1 MQQEINIKVV
11 AQDRAK
17 DNDFKQL
24 FLEMYPRLVRYA
36 VSLLGDG
43 NEARDVVGDVFEKAW
58 NQFSSLQME
67 TRRSWLY
74 ASVRNACL
82 NWLKHQQ
89 VEQTNVEALIEAT
102 RYDMSTRYE
111 EHERLLQ
118 QAERIAREL
127 KEPTCTILRLCYF
140 EHLTYQQ
147 AADSRQAGHQSQHRE
162 EAYFQGTRHFARAN
176 EAYKHRELGGKIM
189 NKNQDQELDYRMDSV
204 SENVSENASGKVS
217 ENVSDARLSQIFG
230 EALGDEPSKEETLA
244 AWEAFEQKHISSEE
258 EHLQKAEDEL
268 SEKKIDKARILTWI
282 TASVAVAASLFLFIF
297 RSSQEIS
304 QPTEFSMELFS
315 EVTSPK
321 QVEQT
326 LSNGYCVVSTPA
338 ATTTLVTLSDGTRV
352 MLNANST
359 LEYPASFDDAEV
371 REVRLKGEAHFEVT
385 KNPHRPFV
393 VKAGE
398 MQTQVLGT
406 IFDVKAYRKD
416 APKVTLMEG
425 KVKVSNADTEIEMRP
440 GQTATLQADKIV
452 VSKASSSASDWL
464 EGDFDMDQ
472 VTLAE
477 AMSDIGAWYNKT
489 VVFQSQANMDKLIHF
504 RFSRRASLQ
513 EIITALNEMGVAKVR
528 IEKGKIM
535 VL

>member
-1 MQQEINIKVV
+1 
-11 AQDRAK
+11 
-17 DNDFKQL
+17 
-24 FLEMYPRLVRYA
+24 
-36 VSLLGDG
+36 
-43 NEARDVVGDVFEKAW
+43 
-58 NQFSSLQME
+58 
-67 TRRSWLY
+67 
-74 ASVRNACL
+74 
-82 NWLKHQQ
+82 
-89 VEQTNVEALIEAT
+89 
-102 RYDMSTRYE
+102 
-111 EHERLLQ
+111 
-118 QAERIAREL
+118 
-127 KEPTCTILRLCYF
+127 
-140 EHLTYQQ
+140 
-147 AADSRQAGHQSQHRE
+147 
-162 EAYFQGTRHFARAN
+162 
-176 EAYKHRELGGKIM
+176 M

-204 SENVSENASGKVS
+204 SENVSENASEKVS

-258 EHLQKAEDEL
+258 EHLSFEKE
-268 SEKKIDKARILTWI
+268 SIVKNEKKVSKARILAWI

-326 LSNGYCVVSTPA
+326 LSDGYCVVSTPA

-416 APKVTLMEG
+416 APKVTLMQG
-425 KVKVSNADTEIEMRP
+425 KVKVSNADTEVEMRP
-440 GQTATLQADKIV
+440 GQTATLQTDKIV
-452 VSKASSSASDWL
+452 VSKASPSVSDWL

-489 VVFQSQANMDKLIHF
+489 VVFQSQVNMDKLIHF

-513 EIITALNEMGVAKVR
+513 EIITALNEMGVAR
-528 IEKGKIM
+528 IRMEKGKIM

>member
-1 MQQEINIKVV
+1 
-11 AQDRAK
+11 
-17 DNDFKQL
+17 
-24 FLEMYPRLVRYA
+24 
-36 VSLLGDG
+36 
-43 NEARDVVGDVFEKAW
+43 
-58 NQFSSLQME
+58 
-67 TRRSWLY
+67 
-74 ASVRNACL
+74 
-82 NWLKHQQ
+82 
-89 VEQTNVEALIEAT
+89 
-102 RYDMSTRYE
+102 
-111 EHERLLQ
+111 
-118 QAERIAREL
+118 
-127 KEPTCTILRLCYF
+127 
-140 EHLTYQQ
+140 
-147 AADSRQAGHQSQHRE
+147 
-162 EAYFQGTRHFARAN
+162 
-176 EAYKHRELGGKIM
+176 M

-204 SENVSENASGKVS
+204 SENVSENVFEKAS

-244 AWEAFEQKHISSEE
+244 AWEAFEKKHISSEE
-258 EHLQKAEDEL
+258 ELL
-268 SEKKIDKARILTWI
+268 SFEKESIVKNEKKVSKARILTWI

-338 ATTTLVTLSDGTRV
+338 ATTTLVTLSDGTKV

-416 APKVTLMEG
+416 APKVTLMQG
-425 KVKVSNADTEIEMRP
+425 KVKVSNADTEVEMRP

-489 VVFQSQANMDKLIHF
+489 VVFLSQANMDKLIHF

>member
-1 MQQEINIKVV
+1 
-11 AQDRAK
+11 
-17 DNDFKQL
+17 
-24 FLEMYPRLVRYA
+24 
-36 VSLLGDG
+36 
-43 NEARDVVGDVFEKAW
+43 
-58 NQFSSLQME
+58 
-67 TRRSWLY
+67 
-74 ASVRNACL
+74 
-82 NWLKHQQ
+82 
-89 VEQTNVEALIEAT
+89 
-102 RYDMSTRYE
+102 
-111 EHERLLQ
+111 
-118 QAERIAREL
+118 
-127 KEPTCTILRLCYF
+127 
-140 EHLTYQQ
+140 
-147 AADSRQAGHQSQHRE
+147 
-162 EAYFQGTRHFARAN
+162 
-176 EAYKHRELGGKIM
+176 M

-204 SENVSENASGKVS
+204 SENVSENASEKVS

-244 AWEAFEQKHISSEE
+244 AWEAFEKKHISSEE
-258 EHLQKAEDEL
+258 EHLQKTEDEL
-268 SEKKIDKARILTWI
+268 SEKKIEDEIGRESSSRKISKARILAWI

-326 LSNGYCVVSTPA
+326 LSDGYCVVSTPA
-338 ATTTLVTLSDGTRV
+338 ATTTLVTLSDGTKV

-371 REVRLKGEAHFEVT
+371 REVHLKGEAHFEVT

-416 APKVTLMEG
+416 APKVTLMQG
-425 KVKVSNADTEIEMRP
+425 KVKVSNADTEVEMRP

-452 VSKASSSASDWL
+452 VSKASPSASDWL

-489 VVFQSQANMDKLIHF
+489 VVFQSQANMGKFIHF

>member
-1 MQQEINIKVV
+1 
-11 AQDRAK
+11 
-17 DNDFKQL
+17 
-24 FLEMYPRLVRYA
+24 
-36 VSLLGDG
+36 
-43 NEARDVVGDVFEKAW
+43 
-58 NQFSSLQME
+58 
-67 TRRSWLY
+67 
-74 ASVRNACL
+74 
-82 NWLKHQQ
+82 
-89 VEQTNVEALIEAT
+89 
-102 RYDMSTRYE
+102 
-111 EHERLLQ
+111 
-118 QAERIAREL
+118 
-127 KEPTCTILRLCYF
+127 
-140 EHLTYQQ
+140 
-147 AADSRQAGHQSQHRE
+147 
-162 EAYFQGTRHFARAN
+162 
-176 EAYKHRELGGKIM
+176 M
-189 NKNQDQELDYRMDSV
+189 NKNQDQELDYRM
-204 SENVSENASGKVS
+204 EAENA
-217 ENVSDARLSQIFG
+217 SDARLTQVFG
-230 EALGDEPSKEETLA
+230 EALCDEPSKEETLA
-244 AWEAFEQKHISSEE
+244 AWDAFEKKHFSSEE
-258 EHLQKAEDEL
+258 EPLQKAEDEL
-268 SEKKIDKARILTWI
+268 SKKKTENEIEGESSAGKVSKARILTWI

-326 LSNGYCVVSTPA
+326 LKDGYCVVSTPA
-338 ATTTLVTLSDGTRV
+338 ATTTLVTLSDGTKV

-385 KNPHRPFV
+385 KNPHCPFV

-425 KVKVSNADTEIEMRP
+425 KVKVSNADTEVEMRP

>member
-1 MQQEINIKVV
+1 
-11 AQDRAK
+11 
-17 DNDFKQL
+17 
-24 FLEMYPRLVRYA
+24 
-36 VSLLGDG
+36 
-43 NEARDVVGDVFEKAW
+43 
-58 NQFSSLQME
+58 
-67 TRRSWLY
+67 
-74 ASVRNACL
+74 
-82 NWLKHQQ
+82 
-89 VEQTNVEALIEAT
+89 
-102 RYDMSTRYE
+102 
-111 EHERLLQ
+111 
-118 QAERIAREL
+118 
-127 KEPTCTILRLCYF
+127 
-140 EHLTYQQ
+140 
-147 AADSRQAGHQSQHRE
+147 
-162 EAYFQGTRHFARAN
+162 
-176 EAYKHRELGGKIM
+176 M
-189 NKNQDQELDYRMDSV
+189 NKNQDQELDYRMDPV
-204 SENVSENASGKVS
+204 SENVSENASEKVS

-258 EHLQKAEDEL
+258 EHLSFEKE
-268 SEKKIDKARILTWI
+268 SIVKNEKKVSKARILTWI

-326 LSNGYCVVSTPA
+326 LSDGYCVVSTPA

-489 VVFQSQANMDKLIHF
+489 VVFQSQANMGKLIHF

-528 IEKGKIM
+528 MEKGKIM

>member
-1 MQQEINIKVV
+1 
-11 AQDRAK
+11 
-17 DNDFKQL
+17 
-24 FLEMYPRLVRYA
+24 
-36 VSLLGDG
+36 
-43 NEARDVVGDVFEKAW
+43 
-58 NQFSSLQME
+58 
-67 TRRSWLY
+67 
-74 ASVRNACL
+74 
-82 NWLKHQQ
+82 
-89 VEQTNVEALIEAT
+89 
-102 RYDMSTRYE
+102 
-111 EHERLLQ
+111 
-118 QAERIAREL
+118 
-127 KEPTCTILRLCYF
+127 
-140 EHLTYQQ
+140 
-147 AADSRQAGHQSQHRE
+147 
-162 EAYFQGTRHFARAN
+162 
-176 EAYKHRELGGKIM
+176 M

-204 SENVSENASGKVS
+204 SENVSENASEKVS
-217 ENVSDARLSQIFG
+217 ENASDARLSQIFG
-230 EALGDEPSKEETLA
+230 EALGDEPSNEETLA
-244 AWEAFEQKHISSEE
+244 AWEAFEKKHISSEE

-268 SEKKIDKARILTWI
+268 SEKKIENEIGGESSSRKISKARILAWI

-326 LSNGYCVVSTPA
+326 LSDGYCVVSTPA
-338 ATTTLVTLSDGTRV
+338 ATTTLVTLSDGTKV

-416 APKVTLMEG
+416 APKVTLMQG
-425 KVKVSNADTEIEMRP
+425 KVKVSNADTEVEMRP
-440 GQTATLQADKIV
+440 GQTATLQSDKIV
-452 VSKASSSASDWL
+452 VSKASPSASDWL

-489 VVFQSQANMDKLIHF
+489 VVFQSQANMGKLIHF

-513 EIITALNEMGVAKVR
+513 EIITALNEMGVARIK

>member
-1 MQQEINIKVV
+1 
-11 AQDRAK
+11 
-17 DNDFKQL
+17 
-24 FLEMYPRLVRYA
+24 
-36 VSLLGDG
+36 
-43 NEARDVVGDVFEKAW
+43 
-58 NQFSSLQME
+58 
-67 TRRSWLY
+67 
-74 ASVRNACL
+74 
-82 NWLKHQQ
+82 
-89 VEQTNVEALIEAT
+89 
-102 RYDMSTRYE
+102 
-111 EHERLLQ
+111 
-118 QAERIAREL
+118 
-127 KEPTCTILRLCYF
+127 
-140 EHLTYQQ
+140 
-147 AADSRQAGHQSQHRE
+147 
-162 EAYFQGTRHFARAN
+162 
-176 EAYKHRELGGKIM
+176 M

-204 SENVSENASGKVS
+204 SENVSENASEKVS

-244 AWEAFEQKHISSEE
+244 AWEAFEKKHISSEE
-258 EHLQKAEDEL
+258 EHLQKTEDEL
-268 SEKKIDKARILTWI
+268 SEKKIEDEIGRESSSRKISKARILAWI

-326 LSNGYCVVSTPA
+326 LSDGYCVVSTPA
-338 ATTTLVTLSDGTRV
+338 ATTTLVTLSDGTKV

-393 VKAGE
+393 VKAGK

-416 APKVTLMEG
+416 APKVTLMQG
-425 KVKVSNADTEIEMRP
+425 KVKVSNADTEVEMRP
-440 GQTATLQADKIV
+440 GQTATLQSDKIV
-452 VSKASSSASDWL
+452 VSKASPSASDWL

-489 VVFQSQANMDKLIHF
+489 VVFQSQANMGKLIHF

>member
-1 MQQEINIKVV
+1 
-11 AQDRAK
+11 
-17 DNDFKQL
+17 
-24 FLEMYPRLVRYA
+24 
-36 VSLLGDG
+36 
-43 NEARDVVGDVFEKAW
+43 
-58 NQFSSLQME
+58 
-67 TRRSWLY
+67 
-74 ASVRNACL
+74 
-82 NWLKHQQ
+82 
-89 VEQTNVEALIEAT
+89 
-102 RYDMSTRYE
+102 
-111 EHERLLQ
+111 
-118 QAERIAREL
+118 
-127 KEPTCTILRLCYF
+127 
-140 EHLTYQQ
+140 
-147 AADSRQAGHQSQHRE
+147 
-162 EAYFQGTRHFARAN
+162 
-176 EAYKHRELGGKIM
+176 M
-189 NKNQDQELDYRMDSV
+189 NKNQDQELDYRM
-204 SENVSENASGKVS
+204 EAENA
-217 ENVSDARLSQIFG
+217 SDARLTRIFG
-230 EALGDEPSKEETLA
+230 EALGGEPSKEETLA
-244 AWEAFEQKHISSEE
+244 AWEAFEKKHISSEE
-258 EHLQKAEDEL
+258 EHLSFEKE
-268 SEKKIDKARILTWI
+268 SIVKNEKKVSKARILTWI

-359 LEYPASFDDAEV
+359 LEYPASFDNAEV

-425 KVKVSNADTEIEMRP
+425 KVKVSNADTEVEMRP

-513 EIITALNEMGVAKVR
+513 EIITALNEMGVAR
-528 IEKGKIM
+528 IRMEKGKIM

>member
-1 MQQEINIKVV
+1 
-11 AQDRAK
+11 
-17 DNDFKQL
+17 
-24 FLEMYPRLVRYA
+24 
-36 VSLLGDG
+36 
-43 NEARDVVGDVFEKAW
+43 
-58 NQFSSLQME
+58 
-67 TRRSWLY
+67 
-74 ASVRNACL
+74 
-82 NWLKHQQ
+82 
-89 VEQTNVEALIEAT
+89 
-102 RYDMSTRYE
+102 
-111 EHERLLQ
+111 
-118 QAERIAREL
+118 
-127 KEPTCTILRLCYF
+127 
-140 EHLTYQQ
+140 
-147 AADSRQAGHQSQHRE
+147 
-162 EAYFQGTRHFARAN
+162 
-176 EAYKHRELGGKIM
+176 M

-204 SENVSENASGKVS
+204 SENVSENVFEKTS

-244 AWEAFEQKHISSEE
+244 AWEAFEKKHISSEE

-268 SEKKIDKARILTWI
+268 SEKKIEDEIGGESSSRKISKARILAWI

-338 ATTTLVTLSDGTRV
+338 ATTTLVTLSDGTKV

-416 APKVTLMEG
+416 ASKVTLMQG
-425 KVKVSNADTEIEMRP
+425 KVKVSNADTEVEMRP

-452 VSKASSSASDWL
+452 VSKASPSASDWL

-489 VVFQSQANMDKLIHF
+489 VVFLSQANMDKLIHF

-513 EIITALNEMGVAKVR
+513 EIITALNEMGVARIK

>member
-1 MQQEINIKVV
+1 
-11 AQDRAK
+11 
-17 DNDFKQL
+17 
-24 FLEMYPRLVRYA
+24 
-36 VSLLGDG
+36 
-43 NEARDVVGDVFEKAW
+43 
-58 NQFSSLQME
+58 
-67 TRRSWLY
+67 
-74 ASVRNACL
+74 
-82 NWLKHQQ
+82 
-89 VEQTNVEALIEAT
+89 
-102 RYDMSTRYE
+102 
-111 EHERLLQ
+111 
-118 QAERIAREL
+118 
-127 KEPTCTILRLCYF
+127 
-140 EHLTYQQ
+140 
-147 AADSRQAGHQSQHRE
+147 
-162 EAYFQGTRHFARAN
+162 
-176 EAYKHRELGGKIM
+176 M

-204 SENVSENASGKVS
+204 SENVSENASEKVS
-217 ENVSDARLSQIFG
+217 EKISEKTSEKVSDARLSQIFG

-244 AWEAFEQKHISSEE
+244 AWEAFEKKHISSEE
-258 EHLQKAEDEL
+258 EHLSFEKE
-268 SEKKIDKARILTWI
+268 SIVKNEKKVSKARILTWI

-326 LSNGYCVVSTPA
+326 LSDGYCVVSTPA

-416 APKVTLMEG
+416 APKVTLMQG
-425 KVKVSNADTEIEMRP
+425 KVKVSNADTEVEMHP
-440 GQTATLQADKIV
+440 GQTATLQSDKIV
-452 VSKASSSASDWL
+452 VSRASSSVSDWL

-489 VVFQSQANMDKLIHF
+489 VVFQSQANMGKLIHF

-528 IEKGKIM
+528 MEKGKIM

>member
-1 MQQEINIKVV
+1 
-11 AQDRAK
+11 
-17 DNDFKQL
+17 
-24 FLEMYPRLVRYA
+24 
-36 VSLLGDG
+36 
-43 NEARDVVGDVFEKAW
+43 
-58 NQFSSLQME
+58 
-67 TRRSWLY
+67 
-74 ASVRNACL
+74 
-82 NWLKHQQ
+82 
-89 VEQTNVEALIEAT
+89 
-102 RYDMSTRYE
+102 
-111 EHERLLQ
+111 
-118 QAERIAREL
+118 
-127 KEPTCTILRLCYF
+127 
-140 EHLTYQQ
+140 
-147 AADSRQAGHQSQHRE
+147 
-162 EAYFQGTRHFARAN
+162 
-176 EAYKHRELGGKIM
+176 M

-204 SENVSENASGKVS
+204 SENVSENASEKVS

-244 AWEAFEQKHISSEE
+244 AWEAFEKKHISSEE
-258 EHLQKAEDEL
+258 EHLSFEKE
-268 SEKKIDKARILTWI
+268 SIVKNEKKVSKARILAWI

-338 ATTTLVTLSDGTRV
+338 ATTTLVTLSDGTKV

-416 APKVTLMEG
+416 APKVTLMQG
-425 KVKVSNADTEIEMRP
+425 KVKVSNADTEVEMRP

>member
-1 MQQEINIKVV
+1 
-11 AQDRAK
+11 
-17 DNDFKQL
+17 
-24 FLEMYPRLVRYA
+24 
-36 VSLLGDG
+36 
-43 NEARDVVGDVFEKAW
+43 
-58 NQFSSLQME
+58 
-67 TRRSWLY
+67 
-74 ASVRNACL
+74 
-82 NWLKHQQ
+82 
-89 VEQTNVEALIEAT
+89 
-102 RYDMSTRYE
+102 
-111 EHERLLQ
+111 
-118 QAERIAREL
+118 
-127 KEPTCTILRLCYF
+127 
-140 EHLTYQQ
+140 
-147 AADSRQAGHQSQHRE
+147 
-162 EAYFQGTRHFARAN
+162 
-176 EAYKHRELGGKIM
+176 M

-204 SENVSENASGKVS
+204 SENVSENASEKVS
-217 ENVSDARLSQIFG
+217 EKISEKTSEKVSDARLSQIFG

-244 AWEAFEQKHISSEE
+244 AWEAFEKKHISSEK
-258 EHLQKAEDEL
+258 EHLQKTEDEL
-268 SEKKIDKARILTWI
+268 SEKKIEDEIGRESSSRKISKARILAWI

-326 LSNGYCVVSTPA
+326 LSDGYCVVSTPA
-338 ATTTLVTLSDGTRV
+338 ATTTLVTLSDGTKV

-416 APKVTLMEG
+416 APKVTLMQG
-425 KVKVSNADTEIEMRP
+425 KVKVSNADTEVEMRP
-440 GQTATLQADKIV
+440 GQTATLQSDKIV
-452 VSKASSSASDWL
+452 VSKASPSASDWL

-489 VVFQSQANMDKLIHF
+489 VVFQSQANMGKLIHF

>member
-1 MQQEINIKVV
+1 
-11 AQDRAK
+11 
-17 DNDFKQL
+17 
-24 FLEMYPRLVRYA
+24 
-36 VSLLGDG
+36 
-43 NEARDVVGDVFEKAW
+43 
-58 NQFSSLQME
+58 
-67 TRRSWLY
+67 
-74 ASVRNACL
+74 
-82 NWLKHQQ
+82 
-89 VEQTNVEALIEAT
+89 
-102 RYDMSTRYE
+102 
-111 EHERLLQ
+111 
-118 QAERIAREL
+118 
-127 KEPTCTILRLCYF
+127 
-140 EHLTYQQ
+140 
-147 AADSRQAGHQSQHRE
+147 
-162 EAYFQGTRHFARAN
+162 
-176 EAYKHRELGGKIM
+176 M

-204 SENVSENASGKVS
+204 SEKVSENVFEKAS

-244 AWEAFEQKHISSEE
+244 AWEAFEKKHISSEE
-258 EHLQKAEDEL
+258 EHLSFEKE
-268 SEKKIDKARILTWI
+268 SIVKNEKKVSKARILAWI

-338 ATTTLVTLSDGTRV
+338 ATTTLVTLSDGTKV

-416 APKVTLMEG
+416 APKVTLMQG
-425 KVKVSNADTEIEMRP
+425 KVKVSNADTEVEMRP

-452 VSKASSSASDWL
+452 VSKASPSASDWL

-528 IEKGKIM
+528 MEKGKIM

>member
-1 MQQEINIKVV
+1 
-11 AQDRAK
+11 
-17 DNDFKQL
+17 
-24 FLEMYPRLVRYA
+24 
-36 VSLLGDG
+36 
-43 NEARDVVGDVFEKAW
+43 
-58 NQFSSLQME
+58 
-67 TRRSWLY
+67 
-74 ASVRNACL
+74 
-82 NWLKHQQ
+82 
-89 VEQTNVEALIEAT
+89 
-102 RYDMSTRYE
+102 
-111 EHERLLQ
+111 
-118 QAERIAREL
+118 
-127 KEPTCTILRLCYF
+127 
-140 EHLTYQQ
+140 
-147 AADSRQAGHQSQHRE
+147 
-162 EAYFQGTRHFARAN
+162 
-176 EAYKHRELGGKIM
+176 
-189 NKNQDQELDYRMDSV
+189 MDSV
-204 SENVSENASGKVS
+204 SENVSENVFEKAS

-244 AWEAFEQKHISSEE
+244 AWEAFEKKHISSEE
-258 EHLQKAEDEL
+258 ELL
-268 SEKKIDKARILTWI
+268 SFEKESIVKNEKKVSKARILTWI

-338 ATTTLVTLSDGTRV
+338 ATTTLVTLSDGTKV

-406 IFDVKAYRKD
+406 VFDVKAYRKD
-416 APKVTLMEG
+416 APKVTLMQG
-425 KVKVSNADTEIEMRP
+425 KVKVSNADTEVEMRP
-440 GQTATLQADKIV
+440 GQTATLQVDKIV

>member
-1 MQQEINIKVV
+1 
-11 AQDRAK
+11 
-17 DNDFKQL
+17 
-24 FLEMYPRLVRYA
+24 
-36 VSLLGDG
+36 
-43 NEARDVVGDVFEKAW
+43 
-58 NQFSSLQME
+58 
-67 TRRSWLY
+67 
-74 ASVRNACL
+74 
-82 NWLKHQQ
+82 
-89 VEQTNVEALIEAT
+89 
-102 RYDMSTRYE
+102 
-111 EHERLLQ
+111 
-118 QAERIAREL
+118 
-127 KEPTCTILRLCYF
+127 
-140 EHLTYQQ
+140 
-147 AADSRQAGHQSQHRE
+147 
-162 EAYFQGTRHFARAN
+162 
-176 EAYKHRELGGKIM
+176 M
-189 NKNQDQELDYRMDSV
+189 NKNQDQELDYRKDSV
-204 SENVSENASGKVS
+204 SENVSEKASG
-217 ENVSDARLSQIFG
+217 NVSDARLSQIFG
-230 EALGDEPSKEETLA
+230 EALGDEPLKEETLA
-244 AWEAFEQKHISSEE
+244 AWEAFEKKHISSEE
-258 EHLQKAEDEL
+258 ELL
-268 SEKKIDKARILTWI
+268 SFEKEFIVKNEKKVSKARILTWI
-282 TASVAVAASLFLFIF
+282 TTASVAVAASLFLFIF

-326 LSNGYCVVSTPA
+326 LSNGYCVVSTLA
-338 ATTTLVTLSDGTRV
+338 ATTTLVTLSDGTKV

-406 IFDVKAYRKD
+406 VFDVKAYRKD

-425 KVKVSNADTEIEMRP
+425 KVKVSNADTEVEMRP

>member
-1 MQQEINIKVV
+1 MN
-11 AQDRAK
+11 K
-17 DNDFKQL
+17 D
-24 FLEMYPRLVRYA
+24 
-36 VSLLGDG
+36 
-43 NEARDVVGDVFEKAW
+43 
-58 NQFSSLQME
+58 
-67 TRRSWLY
+67 
-74 ASVRNACL
+74 
-82 NWLKHQQ
+82 
-89 VEQTNVEALIEAT
+89 
-102 RYDMSTRYE
+102 
-111 EHERLLQ
+111 
-118 QAERIAREL
+118 
-127 KEPTCTILRLCYF
+127 
-140 EHLTYQQ
+140 
-147 AADSRQAGHQSQHRE
+147 
-162 EAYFQGTRHFARAN
+162 
-176 EAYKHRELGGKIM
+176 
-189 NKNQDQELDYRMDSV
+189 KNQDQELDYRMDSV
-204 SENVSENASGKVS
+204 SESISENASEK
-217 ENVSDARLSQIFG
+217 VSDARLSQIFG

-244 AWEAFEQKHISSEE
+244 AWEAFEKKHISSEE

-268 SEKKIDKARILTWI
+268 SEKKIEDEIGGESSSRKISKARILTWI

-326 LSNGYCVVSTPA
+326 LSDGYCVVSTPA
-338 ATTTLVTLSDGTRV
+338 ATTTLVTLSDGTKVR
-352 MLNANST
+352 LNANST
-359 LEYPASFDDAEV
+359 LEYPVSFSDTEV
-371 REVRLKGEAHFEVT
+371 REVHLKGEAHFEVT

-416 APKVTLMEG
+416 APKVTLMQG
-425 KVKVSNADTEIEMRP
+425 KVKVSNADTEVEMRP
-440 GQTATLQADKIV
+440 GQTATLQVDKIV

-489 VVFQSQANMDKLIHF
+489 VVFQSQANMGKLIHF

>member
-1 MQQEINIKVV
+1 
-11 AQDRAK
+11 
-17 DNDFKQL
+17 
-24 FLEMYPRLVRYA
+24 
-36 VSLLGDG
+36 
-43 NEARDVVGDVFEKAW
+43 
-58 NQFSSLQME
+58 
-67 TRRSWLY
+67 
-74 ASVRNACL
+74 
-82 NWLKHQQ
+82 
-89 VEQTNVEALIEAT
+89 
-102 RYDMSTRYE
+102 
-111 EHERLLQ
+111 
-118 QAERIAREL
+118 
-127 KEPTCTILRLCYF
+127 
-140 EHLTYQQ
+140 
-147 AADSRQAGHQSQHRE
+147 
-162 EAYFQGTRHFARAN
+162 
-176 EAYKHRELGGKIM
+176 M
-189 NKNQDQELDYRMDSV
+189 NKNQDQELDYRMDPV
-204 SENVSENASGKVS
+204 SENVSENASEKVS

-244 AWEAFEQKHISSEE
+244 AWEAFEKKHISSEE

-268 SEKKIDKARILTWI
+268 SEKKIEDEIGGESSSRKISKARILTWI

-338 ATTTLVTLSDGTRV
+338 ATTTLVTLSDGTKV

-393 VKAGE
+393 VKAGK

-425 KVKVSNADTEIEMRP
+425 KVKVSNADTEVEMRP

-489 VVFQSQANMDKLIHF
+489 VVFLSQANMDKLIHF

>member
-1 MQQEINIKVV
+1 
-11 AQDRAK
+11 
-17 DNDFKQL
+17 
-24 FLEMYPRLVRYA
+24 
-36 VSLLGDG
+36 
-43 NEARDVVGDVFEKAW
+43 
-58 NQFSSLQME
+58 
-67 TRRSWLY
+67 
-74 ASVRNACL
+74 
-82 NWLKHQQ
+82 
-89 VEQTNVEALIEAT
+89 
-102 RYDMSTRYE
+102 
-111 EHERLLQ
+111 
-118 QAERIAREL
+118 
-127 KEPTCTILRLCYF
+127 
-140 EHLTYQQ
+140 
-147 AADSRQAGHQSQHRE
+147 
-162 EAYFQGTRHFARAN
+162 
-176 EAYKHRELGGKIM
+176 M
-189 NKNQDQELDYRMDSV
+189 NKNQDQELDYRMDPV
-204 SENVSENASGKVS
+204 SENVSENASEKVS
-217 ENVSDARLSQIFG
+217 EKVSDARLSQIFG

-244 AWEAFEQKHISSEE
+244 AWEAFEKKHISSEK
-258 EHLQKAEDEL
+258 EHLSFEKE
-268 SEKKIDKARILTWI
+268 SIVKNEKKVSKARILTWI

-326 LSNGYCVVSTPA
+326 LSDGYCVVSTPA
-338 ATTTLVTLSDGTRV
+338 ATTTLVTLTDGTRV

-425 KVKVSNADTEIEMRP
+425 KVKVSNADTEVEMRP
-440 GQTATLQADKIV
+440 GQTATLQSDKIV
-452 VSKASSSASDWL
+452 VSRASSSVSDWL
-464 EGDFDMDQ
+464 EGDFDLDQ

-528 IEKGKIM
+528 MEKGKIM

>member
-1 MQQEINIKVV
+1 
-11 AQDRAK
+11 
-17 DNDFKQL
+17 
-24 FLEMYPRLVRYA
+24 
-36 VSLLGDG
+36 
-43 NEARDVVGDVFEKAW
+43 
-58 NQFSSLQME
+58 
-67 TRRSWLY
+67 
-74 ASVRNACL
+74 
-82 NWLKHQQ
+82 
-89 VEQTNVEALIEAT
+89 
-102 RYDMSTRYE
+102 
-111 EHERLLQ
+111 
-118 QAERIAREL
+118 
-127 KEPTCTILRLCYF
+127 
-140 EHLTYQQ
+140 
-147 AADSRQAGHQSQHRE
+147 
-162 EAYFQGTRHFARAN
+162 
-176 EAYKHRELGGKIM
+176 M

-204 SENVSENASGKVS
+204 SENVSENASEKVS

-244 AWEAFEQKHISSEE
+244 AWEAFEKKHISSEE

-268 SEKKIDKARILTWI
+268 SEKKIEDEIGGESSSRKISKARILAWI

-304 QPTEFSMELFS
+304 LPTEFSMELFS

-326 LSNGYCVVSTPA
+326 LSDGYCVVSTPA
-338 ATTTLVTLSDGTRV
+338 ATTTLVTLSDGTKV

-416 APKVTLMEG
+416 APKVTLMQG
-425 KVKVSNADTEIEMRP
+425 KVKVSNADTEVEMRP

-452 VSKASSSASDWL
+452 VSKASPSASDWL

-513 EIITALNEMGVAKVR
+513 EIITALNEMGVARIR

>member
-1 MQQEINIKVV
+1 
-11 AQDRAK
+11 
-17 DNDFKQL
+17 
-24 FLEMYPRLVRYA
+24 
-36 VSLLGDG
+36 
-43 NEARDVVGDVFEKAW
+43 
-58 NQFSSLQME
+58 
-67 TRRSWLY
+67 
-74 ASVRNACL
+74 
-82 NWLKHQQ
+82 
-89 VEQTNVEALIEAT
+89 
-102 RYDMSTRYE
+102 
-111 EHERLLQ
+111 
-118 QAERIAREL
+118 
-127 KEPTCTILRLCYF
+127 
-140 EHLTYQQ
+140 
-147 AADSRQAGHQSQHRE
+147 
-162 EAYFQGTRHFARAN
+162 
-176 EAYKHRELGGKIM
+176 M
-189 NKNQDQELDYRMDSV
+189 NKNQDQELDYRMDPV
-204 SENVSENASGKVS
+204 SENVSENASEKVS

-244 AWEAFEQKHISSEE
+244 AWEAFEKKHISSEE

-268 SEKKIDKARILTWI
+268 SEKKIEDEIGRESSSRKISKARILAWI

-326 LSNGYCVVSTPA
+326 LSDGYCVVSTPA
-338 ATTTLVTLSDGTRV
+338 ATTTLVTLSDGTKV

-416 APKVTLMEG
+416 APKVTLMQG
-425 KVKVSNADTEIEMRP
+425 KVKVSNADTEVEMRP

-452 VSKASSSASDWL
+452 VSKASPSASDWL

>member
-1 MQQEINIKVV
+1 
-11 AQDRAK
+11 
-17 DNDFKQL
+17 
-24 FLEMYPRLVRYA
+24 
-36 VSLLGDG
+36 
-43 NEARDVVGDVFEKAW
+43 
-58 NQFSSLQME
+58 
-67 TRRSWLY
+67 
-74 ASVRNACL
+74 
-82 NWLKHQQ
+82 
-89 VEQTNVEALIEAT
+89 
-102 RYDMSTRYE
+102 
-111 EHERLLQ
+111 
-118 QAERIAREL
+118 
-127 KEPTCTILRLCYF
+127 
-140 EHLTYQQ
+140 
-147 AADSRQAGHQSQHRE
+147 
-162 EAYFQGTRHFARAN
+162 
-176 EAYKHRELGGKIM
+176 M

-204 SENVSENASGKVS
+204 SENVSENASEKVS
-217 ENVSDARLSQIFG
+217 EKVSDARLSQIFG

-244 AWEAFEQKHISSEE
+244 AWEAFEKKHISSEE
-258 EHLQKAEDEL
+258 EHLSFEKE
-268 SEKKIDKARILTWI
+268 SIVKNEKKVSKARILTWI

-304 QPTEFSMELFS
+304 LPTEFSMELFS

-326 LSNGYCVVSTPA
+326 LSDGYCVVSTPA

-416 APKVTLMEG
+416 AQKVTLMQG
-425 KVKVSNADTEIEMRP
+425 KVKVSNADTEVEMRP
-440 GQTATLQADKIV
+440 GQTATLQTDKIV
-452 VSKASSSASDWL
+452 VSKASPSVSDWL

-528 IEKGKIM
+528 MEKGKIM

>member
-1 MQQEINIKVV
+1 
-11 AQDRAK
+11 
-17 DNDFKQL
+17 
-24 FLEMYPRLVRYA
+24 
-36 VSLLGDG
+36 
-43 NEARDVVGDVFEKAW
+43 
-58 NQFSSLQME
+58 
-67 TRRSWLY
+67 
-74 ASVRNACL
+74 
-82 NWLKHQQ
+82 
-89 VEQTNVEALIEAT
+89 
-102 RYDMSTRYE
+102 
-111 EHERLLQ
+111 
-118 QAERIAREL
+118 
-127 KEPTCTILRLCYF
+127 
-140 EHLTYQQ
+140 
-147 AADSRQAGHQSQHRE
+147 
-162 EAYFQGTRHFARAN
+162 
-176 EAYKHRELGGKIM
+176 M
-189 NKNQDQELDYRMDSV
+189 NKNQDQELDYRMDPV
-204 SENVSENASGKVS
+204 SENVSENASEKVS
-217 ENVSDARLSQIFG
+217 EKVSDARLSQIFG

-244 AWEAFEQKHISSEE
+244 AWEAFEKKHISSEK
-258 EHLQKAEDEL
+258 EHLSFEKE
-268 SEKKIDKARILTWI
+268 SIVKNEKKVSKARILTWI

-304 QPTEFSMELFS
+304 LPTEFSMELFS

-352 MLNANST
+352 MLNANSM

-416 APKVTLMEG
+416 APKVTLMQG

-489 VVFQSQANMDKLIHF
+489 VVFQSQANMGKLIHF

-528 IEKGKIM
+528 MEKGKIM

>member
-1 MQQEINIKVV
+1 
-11 AQDRAK
+11 
-17 DNDFKQL
+17 
-24 FLEMYPRLVRYA
+24 
-36 VSLLGDG
+36 
-43 NEARDVVGDVFEKAW
+43 
-58 NQFSSLQME
+58 
-67 TRRSWLY
+67 
-74 ASVRNACL
+74 
-82 NWLKHQQ
+82 
-89 VEQTNVEALIEAT
+89 
-102 RYDMSTRYE
+102 
-111 EHERLLQ
+111 
-118 QAERIAREL
+118 
-127 KEPTCTILRLCYF
+127 
-140 EHLTYQQ
+140 
-147 AADSRQAGHQSQHRE
+147 
-162 EAYFQGTRHFARAN
+162 
-176 EAYKHRELGGKIM
+176 M
-189 NKNQDQELDYRMDSV
+189 NKNQDQELDYRMDPV
-204 SENVSENASGKVS
+204 SEKVSENASEKVS

-244 AWEAFEQKHISSEE
+244 AWEAFEKKHISSEE

-268 SEKKIDKARILTWI
+268 SEKKIEDEIGRESSSRKVSKARILTWI

-326 LSNGYCVVSTPA
+326 LSDGYCVVSTPA
-338 ATTTLVTLSDGTRV
+338 ATTTLVTLSDGTKV

-359 LEYPASFDDAEV
+359 LEYPAFFDDAEV

-416 APKVTLMEG
+416 APKVTLMQG
-425 KVKVSNADTEIEMRP
+425 KVKVSNADTEVEMRP
-440 GQTATLQADKIV
+440 GQTATLQTDKIV
-452 VSKASSSASDWL
+452 VSKASSSVSDWL

-489 VVFQSQANMDKLIHF
+489 VVFQSQVNMDKLIHF

-513 EIITALNEMGVAKVR
+513 EIITALNEMGVAR
-528 IEKGKIM
+528 IRMEKGKIM

>member
-1 MQQEINIKVV
+1 
-11 AQDRAK
+11 
-17 DNDFKQL
+17 
-24 FLEMYPRLVRYA
+24 
-36 VSLLGDG
+36 
-43 NEARDVVGDVFEKAW
+43 
-58 NQFSSLQME
+58 
-67 TRRSWLY
+67 
-74 ASVRNACL
+74 
-82 NWLKHQQ
+82 
-89 VEQTNVEALIEAT
+89 
-102 RYDMSTRYE
+102 
-111 EHERLLQ
+111 
-118 QAERIAREL
+118 
-127 KEPTCTILRLCYF
+127 
-140 EHLTYQQ
+140 
-147 AADSRQAGHQSQHRE
+147 
-162 EAYFQGTRHFARAN
+162 
-176 EAYKHRELGGKIM
+176 M

-204 SENVSENASGKVS
+204 SENVSENASEKVS

-244 AWEAFEQKHISSEE
+244 AWEAFEKKHISSEE
-258 EHLQKAEDEL
+258 EHLSFEKE
-268 SEKKIDKARILTWI
+268 SIVKNEKKVSKARILTWI

-304 QPTEFSMELFS
+304 LPTEFSMELFS

-326 LSNGYCVVSTPA
+326 LSDGYCVVSTPA

-416 APKVTLMEG
+416 APKVTLMQG

-452 VSKASSSASDWL
+452 VSKASPSASDWL

-528 IEKGKIM
+528 MEKGKIM

>member
-1 MQQEINIKVV
+1 
-11 AQDRAK
+11 
-17 DNDFKQL
+17 
-24 FLEMYPRLVRYA
+24 
-36 VSLLGDG
+36 
-43 NEARDVVGDVFEKAW
+43 
-58 NQFSSLQME
+58 
-67 TRRSWLY
+67 
-74 ASVRNACL
+74 
-82 NWLKHQQ
+82 
-89 VEQTNVEALIEAT
+89 
-102 RYDMSTRYE
+102 
-111 EHERLLQ
+111 
-118 QAERIAREL
+118 
-127 KEPTCTILRLCYF
+127 
-140 EHLTYQQ
+140 
-147 AADSRQAGHQSQHRE
+147 
-162 EAYFQGTRHFARAN
+162 
-176 EAYKHRELGGKIM
+176 M
-189 NKNQDQELDYRMDSV
+189 NKNQDQELDYRMNPV
-204 SENVSENASGKVS
+204 SEKVS
-217 ENVSDARLSQIFG
+217 EKVSDARLSQIFG

-244 AWEAFEQKHISSEE
+244 AWEAFEKKHISSE
-258 EHLQKAEDEL
+258 KEL
-268 SEKKIDKARILTWI
+268 LSFEKESIVKNEKKVSKARILAWI

-338 ATTTLVTLSDGTRV
+338 ATTTLVTLSDGTKV

-425 KVKVSNADTEIEMRP
+425 KVKVSNADTEVEMRP

-489 VVFQSQANMDKLIHF
+489 VVFLSQANMDKLIHF

>member
-1 MQQEINIKVV
+1 
-11 AQDRAK
+11 
-17 DNDFKQL
+17 
-24 FLEMYPRLVRYA
+24 
-36 VSLLGDG
+36 
-43 NEARDVVGDVFEKAW
+43 
-58 NQFSSLQME
+58 
-67 TRRSWLY
+67 
-74 ASVRNACL
+74 
-82 NWLKHQQ
+82 
-89 VEQTNVEALIEAT
+89 
-102 RYDMSTRYE
+102 
-111 EHERLLQ
+111 
-118 QAERIAREL
+118 
-127 KEPTCTILRLCYF
+127 
-140 EHLTYQQ
+140 
-147 AADSRQAGHQSQHRE
+147 
-162 EAYFQGTRHFARAN
+162 
-176 EAYKHRELGGKIM
+176 M

-204 SENVSENASGKVS
+204 SENVSEKVS

-244 AWEAFEQKHISSEE
+244 AWEAFEKKHISSEK
-258 EHLQKAEDEL
+258 EHLSFEKE
-268 SEKKIDKARILTWI
+268 SIVKNEKKVSKARILTWI

-315 EVTSPK
+315 EVSSPK

-326 LSNGYCVVSTPA
+326 LSDGYCVVSTPA

-406 IFDVKAYRKD
+406 VFDVKAYRKD
-416 APKVTLMEG
+416 APKVTLMQG

-452 VSKASSSASDWL
+452 VSKASPSASDWL

-489 VVFQSQANMDKLIHF
+489 VVFQSQANMGKLIHF

-528 IEKGKIM
+528 MEKGKIM

>member
-1 MQQEINIKVV
+1 
-11 AQDRAK
+11 
-17 DNDFKQL
+17 
-24 FLEMYPRLVRYA
+24 
-36 VSLLGDG
+36 
-43 NEARDVVGDVFEKAW
+43 
-58 NQFSSLQME
+58 
-67 TRRSWLY
+67 
-74 ASVRNACL
+74 
-82 NWLKHQQ
+82 
-89 VEQTNVEALIEAT
+89 
-102 RYDMSTRYE
+102 
-111 EHERLLQ
+111 
-118 QAERIAREL
+118 
-127 KEPTCTILRLCYF
+127 
-140 EHLTYQQ
+140 
-147 AADSRQAGHQSQHRE
+147 
-162 EAYFQGTRHFARAN
+162 
-176 EAYKHRELGGKIM
+176 
-189 NKNQDQELDYRMDSV
+189 MDSV
-204 SENVSENASGKVS
+204 SENVSENASEKVS
-217 ENVSDARLSQIFG
+217 ENASEKVSEKVSDARLSQIFG
-230 EALGDEPSKEETLA
+230 EALGDEPSMEETLA
-244 AWEAFEQKHISSEE
+244 AWEAFEKKHISSEE
-258 EHLQKAEDEL
+258 EPLQKAENEL
-268 SEKKIDKARILTWI
+268 SEKKIEDEIGGESSSRKVSKARILTWI

-338 ATTTLVTLSDGTRV
+338 ATTTLVTLSDGTKV

-416 APKVTLMEG
+416 ASKVTLMQG
-425 KVKVSNADTEIEMRP
+425 KVKVSNADTEVEMRP

-452 VSKASSSASDWL
+452 VSKASPSASDWL

-489 VVFQSQANMDKLIHF
+489 VVFLSQANMDKLIHF

-513 EIITALNEMGVAKVR
+513 EIITALNEMGVARIK

>member
-1 MQQEINIKVV
+1 
-11 AQDRAK
+11 
-17 DNDFKQL
+17 
-24 FLEMYPRLVRYA
+24 
-36 VSLLGDG
+36 
-43 NEARDVVGDVFEKAW
+43 
-58 NQFSSLQME
+58 
-67 TRRSWLY
+67 
-74 ASVRNACL
+74 
-82 NWLKHQQ
+82 
-89 VEQTNVEALIEAT
+89 
-102 RYDMSTRYE
+102 
-111 EHERLLQ
+111 
-118 QAERIAREL
+118 
-127 KEPTCTILRLCYF
+127 
-140 EHLTYQQ
+140 
-147 AADSRQAGHQSQHRE
+147 
-162 EAYFQGTRHFARAN
+162 
-176 EAYKHRELGGKIM
+176 M

-204 SENVSENASGKVS
+204 SENVSENVFEKAS
-217 ENVSDARLSQIFG
+217 ENVSDTRLSQIFG

-244 AWEAFEQKHISSEE
+244 AWEAFEKKHISSEK
-258 EHLQKAEDEL
+258 EHLSFEKE
-268 SEKKIDKARILTWI
+268 SIVKNEKKVSKARILTWI

-425 KVKVSNADTEIEMRP
+425 KVKVSNADTEVEMHP

-489 VVFQSQANMDKLIHF
+489 VVFQSQANMGKLIHF

>member
-1 MQQEINIKVV
+1 
-11 AQDRAK
+11 
-17 DNDFKQL
+17 
-24 FLEMYPRLVRYA
+24 
-36 VSLLGDG
+36 
-43 NEARDVVGDVFEKAW
+43 
-58 NQFSSLQME
+58 
-67 TRRSWLY
+67 
-74 ASVRNACL
+74 
-82 NWLKHQQ
+82 
-89 VEQTNVEALIEAT
+89 
-102 RYDMSTRYE
+102 
-111 EHERLLQ
+111 
-118 QAERIAREL
+118 
-127 KEPTCTILRLCYF
+127 
-140 EHLTYQQ
+140 
-147 AADSRQAGHQSQHRE
+147 
-162 EAYFQGTRHFARAN
+162 
-176 EAYKHRELGGKIM
+176 M

-204 SENVSENASGKVS
+204 SENVSENASEKVSEKTS

-230 EALGDEPSKEETLA
+230 EALGNEPSKEETLA
-244 AWEAFEQKHISSEE
+244 AWEAFEKKHISSEE
-258 EHLQKAEDEL
+258 EHLSFEKE
-268 SEKKIDKARILTWI
+268 SIVKNEKKVSKARILTWI
-282 TASVAVAASLFLFIF
+282 TASVAVAAGLFLFIF

-326 LSNGYCVVSTPA
+326 LSDGYCVVSTPA
-338 ATTTLVTLSDGTRV
+338 ATTTLVTLSDGTKV

-416 APKVTLMEG
+416 APKVTLMQG
-425 KVKVSNADTEIEMRP
+425 KVKVSNADTEVEMRP

-489 VVFQSQANMDKLIHF
+489 VVFQSQVNMDKLIHF

>member
-1 MQQEINIKVV
+1 
-11 AQDRAK
+11 
-17 DNDFKQL
+17 
-24 FLEMYPRLVRYA
+24 
-36 VSLLGDG
+36 
-43 NEARDVVGDVFEKAW
+43 
-58 NQFSSLQME
+58 
-67 TRRSWLY
+67 
-74 ASVRNACL
+74 
-82 NWLKHQQ
+82 
-89 VEQTNVEALIEAT
+89 
-102 RYDMSTRYE
+102 
-111 EHERLLQ
+111 
-118 QAERIAREL
+118 
-127 KEPTCTILRLCYF
+127 
-140 EHLTYQQ
+140 
-147 AADSRQAGHQSQHRE
+147 
-162 EAYFQGTRHFARAN
+162 
-176 EAYKHRELGGKIM
+176 M
-189 NKNQDQELDYRMDSV
+189 NKNQDQELDYRM
-204 SENVSENASGKVS
+204 EAENA
-217 ENVSDARLSQIFG
+217 SDARLTRIFG
-230 EALGDEPSKEETLA
+230 EALGGEPSKEETLA
-244 AWEAFEQKHISSEE
+244 AWEAFEKKHISSEE
-258 EHLQKAEDEL
+258 EHLSFEKE
-268 SEKKIDKARILTWI
+268 SIVKTEKKVSKARILTWI

-304 QPTEFSMELFS
+304 LPTEFSMELFS

-338 ATTTLVTLSDGTRV
+338 ATTTLVTLSDGTKV

-359 LEYPASFDDAEV
+359 LKYPASFDDAEV

-416 APKVTLMEG
+416 APKVTLMQG
-425 KVKVSNADTEIEMRP
+425 KVKVSNADTEVEMRP
-440 GQTATLQADKIV
+440 GQTVTLQSDKIV
-452 VSKASSSASDWL
+452 VSKASPSASDWL

-513 EIITALNEMGVAKVR
+513 EIITALNEMGVAR
-528 IEKGKIM
+528 IRMEKGKIM

>member
-1 MQQEINIKVV
+1 
-11 AQDRAK
+11 
-17 DNDFKQL
+17 
-24 FLEMYPRLVRYA
+24 
-36 VSLLGDG
+36 
-43 NEARDVVGDVFEKAW
+43 
-58 NQFSSLQME
+58 
-67 TRRSWLY
+67 
-74 ASVRNACL
+74 
-82 NWLKHQQ
+82 
-89 VEQTNVEALIEAT
+89 
-102 RYDMSTRYE
+102 
-111 EHERLLQ
+111 
-118 QAERIAREL
+118 
-127 KEPTCTILRLCYF
+127 
-140 EHLTYQQ
+140 
-147 AADSRQAGHQSQHRE
+147 
-162 EAYFQGTRHFARAN
+162 
-176 EAYKHRELGGKIM
+176 M

-204 SENVSENASGKVS
+204 SENVSENASEKVS

-244 AWEAFEQKHISSEE
+244 AWEAFEKKHISSEK

-268 SEKKIDKARILTWI
+268 SEKKIEDEIGRENGNEIGREIEGESSSRKISKARILAWI

-304 QPTEFSMELFS
+304 LPTEFSMELFS

-326 LSNGYCVVSTPA
+326 LSDGYCVVSTPA

-416 APKVTLMEG
+416 APKVTLMQG
-425 KVKVSNADTEIEMRP
+425 KVKVSNADTEVEMRP
-440 GQTATLQADKIV
+440 GQTATLQSDKIV

-489 VVFQSQANMDKLIHF
+489 IVFQSQANMGKLIHF

>member
-1 MQQEINIKVV
+1 
-11 AQDRAK
+11 
-17 DNDFKQL
+17 
-24 FLEMYPRLVRYA
+24 
-36 VSLLGDG
+36 
-43 NEARDVVGDVFEKAW
+43 
-58 NQFSSLQME
+58 
-67 TRRSWLY
+67 
-74 ASVRNACL
+74 
-82 NWLKHQQ
+82 
-89 VEQTNVEALIEAT
+89 
-102 RYDMSTRYE
+102 
-111 EHERLLQ
+111 
-118 QAERIAREL
+118 
-127 KEPTCTILRLCYF
+127 
-140 EHLTYQQ
+140 
-147 AADSRQAGHQSQHRE
+147 
-162 EAYFQGTRHFARAN
+162 
-176 EAYKHRELGGKIM
+176 M

-204 SENVSENASGKVS
+204 SENVSENASEKVS
-217 ENVSDARLSQIFG
+217 EKISEKTSEKVSDARLSQIFG

-244 AWEAFEQKHISSEE
+244 AWEAFEKKHISSEK

-268 SEKKIDKARILTWI
+268 SEKKIEDEIGGESSSRKISKARILAWI

-416 APKVTLMEG
+416 APKVTLMQG
-425 KVKVSNADTEIEMRP
+425 KVKVSNADTEVEMRP

-489 VVFQSQANMDKLIHF
+489 VVFQSQANMYKLIHF

-528 IEKGKIM
+528 MEKGKIM

>member
-1 MQQEINIKVV
+1 
-11 AQDRAK
+11 
-17 DNDFKQL
+17 
-24 FLEMYPRLVRYA
+24 
-36 VSLLGDG
+36 
-43 NEARDVVGDVFEKAW
+43 
-58 NQFSSLQME
+58 
-67 TRRSWLY
+67 
-74 ASVRNACL
+74 
-82 NWLKHQQ
+82 
-89 VEQTNVEALIEAT
+89 
-102 RYDMSTRYE
+102 
-111 EHERLLQ
+111 
-118 QAERIAREL
+118 
-127 KEPTCTILRLCYF
+127 
-140 EHLTYQQ
+140 
-147 AADSRQAGHQSQHRE
+147 
-162 EAYFQGTRHFARAN
+162 
-176 EAYKHRELGGKIM
+176 M

-204 SENVSENASGKVS
+204 SEK
-217 ENVSDARLSQIFG
+217 VSDARLSQIFG

-244 AWEAFEQKHISSEE
+244 AWEAFEKKHISSEE
-258 EHLQKAEDEL
+258 EHLSFEKE
-268 SEKKIDKARILTWI
+268 SIVKNEKKVSKARILAWI

-326 LSNGYCVVSTPA
+326 LSDGYCVVSTPA

-425 KVKVSNADTEIEMRP
+425 KVKVSNADTEVEMRP

-452 VSKASSSASDWL
+452 VSKASSSVSDWL

>member
-1 MQQEINIKVV
+1 
-11 AQDRAK
+11 
-17 DNDFKQL
+17 
-24 FLEMYPRLVRYA
+24 
-36 VSLLGDG
+36 
-43 NEARDVVGDVFEKAW
+43 
-58 NQFSSLQME
+58 
-67 TRRSWLY
+67 
-74 ASVRNACL
+74 
-82 NWLKHQQ
+82 
-89 VEQTNVEALIEAT
+89 
-102 RYDMSTRYE
+102 
-111 EHERLLQ
+111 
-118 QAERIAREL
+118 
-127 KEPTCTILRLCYF
+127 
-140 EHLTYQQ
+140 
-147 AADSRQAGHQSQHRE
+147 
-162 EAYFQGTRHFARAN
+162 
-176 EAYKHRELGGKIM
+176 M

-204 SENVSENASGKVS
+204 SEK
-217 ENVSDARLSQIFG
+217 VSDARLSQIFG

-244 AWEAFEQKHISSEE
+244 AWEAFEKKHISSEE
-258 EHLQKAEDEL
+258 EHLSFEKE
-268 SEKKIDKARILTWI
+268 SIVKNEKKVSKARILAWI

-326 LSNGYCVVSTPA
+326 LSDGYCVVSTPA

-425 KVKVSNADTEIEMRP
+425 KVKVSNADTEVEMRP

-535 VL
+535 VH

>member
-1 MQQEINIKVV
+1 
-11 AQDRAK
+11 
-17 DNDFKQL
+17 
-24 FLEMYPRLVRYA
+24 
-36 VSLLGDG
+36 
-43 NEARDVVGDVFEKAW
+43 
-58 NQFSSLQME
+58 
-67 TRRSWLY
+67 
-74 ASVRNACL
+74 
-82 NWLKHQQ
+82 
-89 VEQTNVEALIEAT
+89 
-102 RYDMSTRYE
+102 
-111 EHERLLQ
+111 
-118 QAERIAREL
+118 
-127 KEPTCTILRLCYF
+127 
-140 EHLTYQQ
+140 
-147 AADSRQAGHQSQHRE
+147 
-162 EAYFQGTRHFARAN
+162 
-176 EAYKHRELGGKIM
+176 M
-189 NKNQDQELDYRMDSV
+189 NKNQDQELDYRMDPV
-204 SENVSENASGKVS
+204 SENVSENASEKVS

-244 AWEAFEQKHISSEE
+244 AWEAFEKKHISSEE

-282 TASVAVAASLFLFIF
+282 TASVAVAASLFLFVF

-326 LSNGYCVVSTPA
+326 FNDGYCVVSTPA
-338 ATTTLVTLSDGTRV
+338 ATTTLVTLSDGTKV

-359 LEYPASFDDAEV
+359 LEYPASFVDASSDKENDAADESHQV

-416 APKVTLMEG
+416 APKVTLMQG
-425 KVKVSNADTEIEMRP
+425 KVKVSNADTEVEMRP

>member
-1 MQQEINIKVV
+1 
-11 AQDRAK
+11 
-17 DNDFKQL
+17 
-24 FLEMYPRLVRYA
+24 
-36 VSLLGDG
+36 
-43 NEARDVVGDVFEKAW
+43 
-58 NQFSSLQME
+58 
-67 TRRSWLY
+67 
-74 ASVRNACL
+74 
-82 NWLKHQQ
+82 
-89 VEQTNVEALIEAT
+89 
-102 RYDMSTRYE
+102 
-111 EHERLLQ
+111 
-118 QAERIAREL
+118 
-127 KEPTCTILRLCYF
+127 
-140 EHLTYQQ
+140 
-147 AADSRQAGHQSQHRE
+147 
-162 EAYFQGTRHFARAN
+162 
-176 EAYKHRELGGKIM
+176 M

-204 SENVSENASGKVS
+204 SEKVSENASEKVS

-244 AWEAFEQKHISSEE
+244 AWEAFEKKHISSEKHPSSE
-258 EHLQKAEDEL
+258 KEHLQKAEDEL

-326 LSNGYCVVSTPA
+326 LSDGYCVVSTPA

-425 KVKVSNADTEIEMRP
+425 KVKVSNADTEVEMRP
-440 GQTATLQADKIV
+440 GQTATLQSDKIV

>member
-1 MQQEINIKVV
+1 
-11 AQDRAK
+11 
-17 DNDFKQL
+17 
-24 FLEMYPRLVRYA
+24 
-36 VSLLGDG
+36 
-43 NEARDVVGDVFEKAW
+43 
-58 NQFSSLQME
+58 
-67 TRRSWLY
+67 
-74 ASVRNACL
+74 
-82 NWLKHQQ
+82 
-89 VEQTNVEALIEAT
+89 
-102 RYDMSTRYE
+102 
-111 EHERLLQ
+111 
-118 QAERIAREL
+118 
-127 KEPTCTILRLCYF
+127 
-140 EHLTYQQ
+140 
-147 AADSRQAGHQSQHRE
+147 
-162 EAYFQGTRHFARAN
+162 
-176 EAYKHRELGGKIM
+176 M

-204 SENVSENASGKVS
+204 SENVSENASEKVS

-244 AWEAFEQKHISSEE
+244 AWEAFEKKHISSEK
-258 EHLQKAEDEL
+258 EHLSFEKE
-268 SEKKIDKARILTWI
+268 SIVKNEKKVSKARILTWI

-338 ATTTLVTLSDGTRV
+338 ATTTLVTLSDGTKV

-416 APKVTLMEG
+416 APKVTLMQG
-425 KVKVSNADTEIEMRP
+425 KVKVSNADTEVEMRP

-452 VSKASSSASDWL
+452 VSKASPSASDWL

>member
-1 MQQEINIKVV
+1 
-11 AQDRAK
+11 
-17 DNDFKQL
+17 
-24 FLEMYPRLVRYA
+24 
-36 VSLLGDG
+36 
-43 NEARDVVGDVFEKAW
+43 
-58 NQFSSLQME
+58 
-67 TRRSWLY
+67 
-74 ASVRNACL
+74 
-82 NWLKHQQ
+82 
-89 VEQTNVEALIEAT
+89 
-102 RYDMSTRYE
+102 
-111 EHERLLQ
+111 
-118 QAERIAREL
+118 
-127 KEPTCTILRLCYF
+127 
-140 EHLTYQQ
+140 
-147 AADSRQAGHQSQHRE
+147 
-162 EAYFQGTRHFARAN
+162 
-176 EAYKHRELGGKIM
+176 M
-189 NKNQDQELDYRMDSV
+189 NKNQDQKLDYRMDPV
-204 SENVSENASGKVS
+204 SENVSENASEKVS
-217 ENVSDARLSQIFG
+217 EKVSDARLSQIFG

-244 AWEAFEQKHISSEE
+244 AWEAFEKKHISSEK
-258 EHLQKAEDEL
+258 EHLSFEKE
-268 SEKKIDKARILTWI
+268 SIVKNEKKVSKARILTWI

-304 QPTEFSMELFS
+304 LPTEFSMELFS

-352 MLNANST
+352 MLNANSM

-416 APKVTLMEG
+416 APKVTLMQG

-452 VSKASSSASDWL
+452 VSKASPSASDWL

-489 VVFQSQANMDKLIHF
+489 VVFQSQANMGKLIHF

-528 IEKGKIM
+528 MEKGKIM

>member
-1 MQQEINIKVV
+1 
-11 AQDRAK
+11 
-17 DNDFKQL
+17 
-24 FLEMYPRLVRYA
+24 
-36 VSLLGDG
+36 
-43 NEARDVVGDVFEKAW
+43 
-58 NQFSSLQME
+58 
-67 TRRSWLY
+67 
-74 ASVRNACL
+74 
-82 NWLKHQQ
+82 
-89 VEQTNVEALIEAT
+89 
-102 RYDMSTRYE
+102 
-111 EHERLLQ
+111 
-118 QAERIAREL
+118 
-127 KEPTCTILRLCYF
+127 
-140 EHLTYQQ
+140 
-147 AADSRQAGHQSQHRE
+147 
-162 EAYFQGTRHFARAN
+162 
-176 EAYKHRELGGKIM
+176 M

-204 SENVSENASGKVS
+204 L

-244 AWEAFEQKHISSEE
+244 AWEAFEKKHISSEK
-258 EHLQKAEDEL
+258 EHLSFEKE
-268 SEKKIDKARILTWI
+268 SIVKNEKKVSKARILTWI

-326 LSNGYCVVSTPA
+326 LSDGYCVVSTPA

-406 IFDVKAYRKD
+406 IFNVKAYRKD

-425 KVKVSNADTEIEMRP
+425 KVKVSNADTEVEMRP
-440 GQTATLQADKIV
+440 GQTATLQVDKIV
-452 VSKASSSASDWL
+452 VSKASPSASDWL

-528 IEKGKIM
+528 MEKGKIM

>member
-1 MQQEINIKVV
+1 
-11 AQDRAK
+11 
-17 DNDFKQL
+17 
-24 FLEMYPRLVRYA
+24 
-36 VSLLGDG
+36 
-43 NEARDVVGDVFEKAW
+43 
-58 NQFSSLQME
+58 
-67 TRRSWLY
+67 
-74 ASVRNACL
+74 
-82 NWLKHQQ
+82 
-89 VEQTNVEALIEAT
+89 
-102 RYDMSTRYE
+102 
-111 EHERLLQ
+111 
-118 QAERIAREL
+118 
-127 KEPTCTILRLCYF
+127 
-140 EHLTYQQ
+140 
-147 AADSRQAGHQSQHRE
+147 
-162 EAYFQGTRHFARAN
+162 
-176 EAYKHRELGGKIM
+176 M

-204 SENVSENASGKVS
+204 SENVSENASEKVS

-244 AWEAFEQKHISSEE
+244 AWEAFEKKHISSEE
-258 EHLQKAEDEL
+258 EHLSFEKE
-268 SEKKIDKARILTWI
+268 SIVKNEKKVSKARILTWI

-326 LSNGYCVVSTPA
+326 LSDGYCVVSTPA

-352 MLNANST
+352 MLNANSK

-425 KVKVSNADTEIEMRP
+425 KVKVSNADTEVEMRP

-528 IEKGKIM
+528 MEKGKIM